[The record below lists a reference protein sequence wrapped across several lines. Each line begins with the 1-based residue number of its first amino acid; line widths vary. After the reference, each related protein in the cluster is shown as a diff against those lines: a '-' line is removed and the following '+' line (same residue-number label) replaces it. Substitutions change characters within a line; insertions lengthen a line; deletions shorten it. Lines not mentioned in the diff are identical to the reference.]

1 MVHSIKKIVILGSTG
16 SIGRQTLEVIRS
28 LPDRFK
34 VLGLAGGSNI
44 NLLKEQASE
53 FRPEYIYCQNCHDT
67 NACTARFIPME
78 EMASLPEADV
88 IVVAAPG
95 STGLQPVLAAARTG
109 KVIAL
114 ANKESLVSAGEIV
127 TATARENKA
136 KILPV
141 DSEHSAIWQCLSGEV
156 TPPARIILTASGG
169 PFRSLTKD
177 EIDKVTPEQALRHPS
192 WKMGVKVTIDSA
204 SLMNKGLEIIE
215 ARWLFDMPVRNIQVV
230 IHPQSIIH
238 SMVEFADGS
247 LKAQLSRPDMRFPIQ
262 YALTYPERMTNH
274 TLPRLNWAEVGKLDF
289 EMPDMTRFPCLGLAI
304 SAGEEGKTYPA
315 ALCAADEVAVE
326 MFLKGQISF
335 GQIPELIAKV
345 LDAHQSVASPS
356 LDDILA
362 ADAWARRKVTELAG
376 KL

>member
-1 MVHSIKKIVILGSTG
+1 MVHSIKNIVILGSTG
-16 SIGRQTLEVIRS
+16 SIGRQTLEVIHS

-34 VLGLAGGSNI
+34 VLGLAGGTNT
-44 NLLKEQASE
+44 NLLKEQTE
-53 FRPEYIYCQNCHDT
+53 QFRPKYFYCQNCHDT

-78 EMASLPEADV
+78 EMAALPEAD
-88 IVVAAPG
+88 IVVVATPG
-95 STGLQPVLAAARTG
+95 SAGLQPVLAAARAG

-127 TATARENKA
+127 TATAQENRA

-177 EIDKVTPEQALRHPS
+177 EIAKVTPEQALKHPS
-192 WKMGVKVTIDSA
+192 WKMGTKVTIDSA

-262 YALTYPERMTNH
+262 CALTYPERLTNL
-274 TLPRLNWAEVGKLDF
+274 TLPRLNWAEIGKLDF
-289 EMPDMTRFPCLGLAI
+289 EMPDMDRFPCLKLAI
-304 SAGEEGKTYPA
+304 SAGEEGKTFPA

-326 MFLKGQISF
+326 MFLKGEIGF

-345 LDAHQSVASPS
+345 LDAHQAVASPS

-362 ADAWARRKVTELAG
+362 ADAWARHKVTELAG